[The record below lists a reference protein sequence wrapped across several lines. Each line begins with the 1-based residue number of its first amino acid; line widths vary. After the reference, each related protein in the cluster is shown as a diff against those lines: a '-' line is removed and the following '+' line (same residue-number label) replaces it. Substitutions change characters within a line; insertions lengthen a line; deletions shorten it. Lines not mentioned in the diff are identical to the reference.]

1 MKEYKIRVKLNTLDM
16 YRFLM
21 KHEYSAFSGL
31 FGLAMSI
38 LALVALVMGVG
49 DGDRNTQILLVLLA
63 SCFTVLNPIR
73 LFLRA
78 QKQIT
83 MNPTFHEPIEY
94 TFGEVG
100 MHIAQGEVEMDVPWA
115 DMKKLVRTK
124 KIMILYLSKVVGYI
138 FPRSQCGGRYDE
150 IAAMIELK
158 MAQEKTADMPEEEA
172 VTSADPNESNEP
184 EKKADA
190 EKEQA
195 RKLREAMQKASQARE
210 LSGGSGKRKYDM
222 PPGEA
227 EIWGDEDEDDR
238 EDR

>member
-38 LALVALVMGVG
+38 LALVALVMDVG
-49 DGDRNTQILLVLLA
+49 EGDRNTRILLVLLA
-63 SCFTVLNPIR
+63 SLFTILNPIR

-94 TFGEVG
+94 VFGEEG
-100 MHIAQGEVEMDVPWA
+100 MHIAQGEVAMDVPWK

-138 FPRSQCGGRYDE
+138 FPRSQCDGRFDE

-158 MAQEKTADMPEEEA
+158 MAQSKTADMPEQEQQMPEEQ
-172 VTSADPNESNEP
+172 EGSNA
-184 EKKADA
+184 KADA
-190 EKEQA
+190 EREQA
-195 RKLREAMQKASQARE
+195 RKLREAMQKASLARE
-210 LSGGSGKRKYDM
+210 LNGGDGKRKYDM

-227 EIWGDEDEDDR
+227 EIWGDDEDADER